1 MSCLKGSS
9 LVKKKEA
16 KFICEKCGAQVK
28 KKSQVCKPVKVKAK
42 EGKKLKEKNH

>member
-16 KFICEKCGAQVK
+16 QFVCEKCGSQVK
-28 KKSQVCKPVKVKAK
+28 KKSQVCKPVKVKD
-42 EGKKLKEKNH
+42 KEKKNSKEK